1 MSQKTNWIATT
12 VSCAVAVILAASEVR
27 ADEGMWLFNALPKE
41 LLKQKYGFEPTQ
53 EWSEHLMKSCVRFN
67 VGGSASFISS
77 NGLVLTNHH
86 VGSDT
91 LFKLSTKEHNYLQDG
106 FLAKTEADELKAPD
120 LELNQLVDIRDVTAE
135 VTGAVKADATTEQ
148 AVAAR
153 RAVIAK
159 IQKEASDKTGLRC
172 DVVTLY
178 GGGRYHL
185 YHYKKYTDVRLVWA
199 PETAIA
205 FFGGDAD
212 NFEYPRYCLDACI
225 FRVYENDKPAK
236 IEHFLKWSAA
246 GPGDGEVVFVSG
258 NPGRTSRIFTIDA
271 LKFQRDVRIPF
282 VLNFLRRREIVLQQF
297 GLNGPE
303 ATRRARDELFGVQ
316 NSRKAYMG
324 MIGGLQ
330 DPPTM
335 AAKME
340 TEANLL
346 SKVGGDSKTA
356 ATLGAWKKIAEVQ
369 KRRAELQGKGVS
381 VASHLYDIAETI
393 VQLVEEDKKPS
404 GERLPEY
411 SESGRESLEQ
421 QLYSTAPI
429 YDDLEQA
436 MLADSMARTVELRG
450 GDDEVCQ
457 AMLAGRSPA
466 DRAADLVSKT
476 QLSKVEFRKQLVAG
490 GAEAVA
496 NSTDPLIQLAR
507 ILDAETRRFI
517 KFNEEMA
524 EVEKQ
529 AYAKIAEAT
538 FATQGTS
545 TYPDATFSLRLAFG
559 PVKGY
564 EEDGQSVEAW
574 TNLGGAF
581 AHELNHKGQT
591 DYALPESWAVA
602 KDKLNMSTPLNFVC
616 TADIIG
622 GNSGSPVVNQK
633 LELVGL
639 IFDGNIQSLTADFV
653 YTEKQSRAVSVHSS
667 AIRESLRYI
676 YGAEHI
682 ADQLG
687 K

>member
-1 MSQKTNWIATT
+1 
-12 VSCAVAVILAASEVR
+12 
-27 ADEGMWLFNALPKE
+27 MWLFNALPKD
-41 LLKQKYGFEPTQ
+41 LLKEKYGFEPT
-53 EWSEHLMKSCVRFN
+53 EAWAEHLMKSSVRFN

-106 FLAKTEADELKAPD
+106 FLAKTLAEELRAPD

-135 VTGAVKADATTEQ
+135 VTGAVKANVTTEE

-153 RAVIAK
+153 RGVIAK

-172 DVVTLY
+172 DVTTLY

-185 YHYKKYTDVRLVWA
+185 YQYKKYTDVRLVWA

-236 IEHFLKWSAA
+236 IEHFLKWSAN
-246 GPGDGEVVFVSG
+246 GPGEDEVVFVSG

-282 VLNFLRRREIVLQQF
+282 VLNFLRRREIMLQQF

-303 ATRRARDELFGVQ
+303 ATRRAREELFGVQ
-316 NSRKAYMG
+316 NSRKAYLG

-335 AAKME
+335 AAKE
-340 TEANLL
+340 EAERNLL
-346 SKVGGDSKTA
+346 SKINADPKSKA
-356 ATLGAWKKIAEVQ
+356 AIGAWDKISEVQ
-369 KRRAELQGKGVS
+369 KRRTEILGKGVS
-381 VASHLYDIAETI
+381 VASHLYEIAETI
-393 VQLVEEDKKPS
+393 VQLVEEDTKPS

-429 YDDLEQA
+429 YQDLEQA
-436 MLADSMARTVELRG
+436 MLADSISRMVELRG
-450 GDDEVCQ
+450 GDDVVCQ
-457 AMLAGRSPA
+457 EMLAGRSPA
-466 DRAADLVSKT
+466 DRAAELVASTK
-476 QLSKVEFRKQLVAG
+476 LANVEFRKQLVAG
-490 GAEAVA
+490 GAAAVA
-496 NSTDPLIQLAR
+496 KSDDPLLQLAR
-507 ILDAETRRFI
+507 GLDAETR
-517 KFNEEMA
+517 KFLKITDELA
-524 EVEKQ
+524 EIEKQ
-529 AYAKIAEAT
+529 AYSRIAEAT

-545 TYPDATFSLRLAFG
+545 SYPDATFTLRLTFG

-564 EEDGQSVEAW
+564 EEDGKPVEAW
-574 TNLGGAF
+574 TDFGGAF

-591 DYALPESWAVA
+591 DYDLPKSWDAA
-602 KDKLNMSTPLNFVC
+602 KDKLKMTTPLNFVC

-622 GNSGSPVVNQK
+622 GNSGSPVVNQN

-639 IFDGNIQSLTADFV
+639 IFDGNIQSLTADFI

-667 AIRESLRYI
+667 AIREALRYI

-682 ADQLG
+682 ADELG